1 MFLFS
6 EYFAYFLYKSTHT
19 AIRHG
24 RELSRKEATENSEKF
39 TGGQTKSNAETKK
52 KKPVD
57 IFMGLKQPVELLF
70 CQYHTK
76 KIPKGP

>member
-52 KKPVD
+52 KK
-57 IFMGLKQPVELLF
+57 KT
-70 CQYHTK
+70 C
-76 KIPKGP
+76 